1 MSITPAVLTGNSV
14 SARGLG
20 GSGRRPERAL
30 VLVDNE
36 PTQHNP
42 NPLGLLWL
50 DCEPHSSVATL
61 GLTSALQKTRAQ
73 VHAGL
78 SLPTIAPSSIIFCAE
93 DTEGVSGGVRGLRQ
107 LYPDS
112 SILVFSV
119 HADLSLAKA
128 ALREGARGFVHAGMS
143 PQQIVRALE
152 VAEEEGE
159 LAFPRAL
166 LEEYLMLNEASGAD
180 LEALSARQVETLEL
194 VGQGLSNAVIAERL
208 SVSESTIKQR
218 LRAAY
223 KVLGVR
229 SRTAATKLF
238 LTPKPREAGPALPLD
253 LIYRAAE

>member
-1 MSITPAVLTGNSV
+1 MRNTPAVLTGNSV
-14 SARGLG
+14 AVGGLG
-20 GSGRRPERAL
+20 ASGRQPQRAL

-36 PTQHNP
+36 PPQHDP

-50 DCEPHSSVATL
+50 DCEPHSSVVAL
-61 GLTSALQKTRAQ
+61 GLTLALQKTRAQ
-73 VHAGL
+73 VHTGL
-78 SLPTIAPSSIIFCAE
+78 SRPKIAPSSIIFCAQ
-93 DTEGVSGGVRGLRQ
+93 DADGASEGVKGLRA

-166 LEEYLMLNEASGAD
+166 LEEYLMLNEASGAALD
-180 LEALSARQVETLEL
+180 ALSARQVETLEI
-194 VGQGLSNAVIAERL
+194 VGEGLSNAEIGERL
-208 SVSESTIKQR
+208 SVSESTIKQH

-223 KVLGVR
+223 KVLGVSNR
-229 SRTAATKLF
+229 AEATKL
-238 LTPKPREAGPALPLD
+238 
-253 LIYRAAE
+253 YRTSQD

>member
-1 MSITPAVLTGNSV
+1 MPSTG
-14 SARGLG
+14 
-20 GSGRRPERAL
+20 L
-30 VLVDNE
+30 V
-36 PTQHNP
+36 
-42 NPLGLLWL
+42 WL
-50 DCEPHSSVATL
+50 NCEPHSSVVAL
-61 GLTSALQKTRAQ
+61 GLTLALQKTRAQ
-73 VHAGL
+73 VHTGL
-78 SLPTIAPSSIIFCAE
+78 SRPKIAPSSIIFCAQ
-93 DTEGVSGGVRGLRQ
+93 DADGASEGVKGLRA

-166 LEEYLMLNEASGAD
+166 LEEYLMLNEASGAALD
-180 LEALSARQVETLEL
+180 ALSARQVETLEI

-238 LTPKPREAGPALPLD
+238 LTPKTREAGPALPLD